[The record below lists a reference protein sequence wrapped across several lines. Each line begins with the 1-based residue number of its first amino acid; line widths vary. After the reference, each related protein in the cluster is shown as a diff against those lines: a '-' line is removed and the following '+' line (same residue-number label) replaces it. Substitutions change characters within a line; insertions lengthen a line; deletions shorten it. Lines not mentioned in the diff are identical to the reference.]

1 MRKLFR
7 EKDAIHIVEPAPT
20 ISPVRQTIAS
30 TPDAA
35 VERAQIAADRIYVL
49 ANDDY
54 RAHTFPGGIGSD
66 KS

>member
-7 EKDAIHIVEPAPT
+7 EKDAIHIVESAQA

-35 VERAQIAADRIYVL
+35 VERADS
-49 ANDDY
+49 
-54 RAHTFPGGIGSD
+54 G
-66 KS
+66 